1 MADRESSG
9 WAGCRGGA
17 LAARSVSHVM
27 TAPAPAPVHV
37 RWVMA
42 ELKATSVQPARARAS
57 ARGVM
62 VEFASRAGPNWQGGG

>member
-17 LAARSVSHVM
+17 VAARSVSHVM

-42 ELKATSVQPARARAS
+42 EVKATSVQPARARAS

-62 VEFASRAGPNWQGGG
+62 VEFASCRRSRSGRF